1 MEFPFDG
8 ELLMLRNPLY
18 QLLFAFG
25 AFGPLSPMWTD
36 QVMAVEVLRV
46 GVDGNVS
53 WEGTTFGGNITT
65 FPTEYIVGPKL
76 TQVGSAPGNL
86 IDLSILDNVV
96 PSVMIKTV
104 VDVEPALLAE
114 QIDLVNQMLLDA
126 ISPLSGIASLK
137 ASAQGNLSIVF
148 IEFQAGEDLGEL
160 TQQVSEALDPIRPE
174 GETSA
179 GFVGEQEGDLSCTE
193 EVKKFELQSSGAHA
207 LQGTSLVPEDWGECE
222 TYFQQVGV
230 EQKTL
235 ADCYKVICKNKET
248 GEQTQRPGRQRGKL
262 ATGRPAAKSLQ
273 EDSEGE
279 RLPPGTKNPVVL
291 PVALSP
297 VHIALGENVAQ
308 RALEFIGE
316 ITAPSV
322 KDISRT
328 ALAPFLLELIEPGGP
343 EDAFERKGDQPIL
356 GTFIV
361 LDLGTPIGIN
371 RIRFYPRNTV
381 QSAPQF
387 SSQNEFLRQFELLVH
402 DGRNLVR
409 DSFGGFSPRNNDYV
423 PLVRATENEEPVF
436 DLEVKPA
443 RLVRYIRL
451 KATSSFPYEIDELEV
466 YGQGFVAASSY
477 ISPVFD
483 MGGAATW
490 GNVSWT
496 ERVAPPGRRVA
507 TDILIRTRTGS
518 DTTPIVY
525 KRRNIQRL
533 TDPEESTSLE
543 NPNKLLGREEYLTL
557 EDPWI
562 QGAVEEDLQ
571 NWSPW
576 SAPYGGGEQPGGTPI
591 LSPGPRRY
599 IQFSVEFQNSR
610 IDATKMIEQLAIEY
624 LVPPLADDLIAE
636 IYPREA
642 EAFETV
648 QFTYAVKALMDI
660 EGVAGF
666 DAFQIE
672 TPTRVLGIDKIQI
685 VDEAGS
691 VMVERDLNADIVL
704 DSEGNSVIQLADG
717 SIHSLPYSVV
727 DAGNTFAISEVAERN
742 FTVKFP
748 HIARPMGGGERLLK
762 IFFRSKVLLYSTV
775 VTGQAILSAQ
785 EGSIQR
791 ITPGNATWLGEGDLP
806 TASGITVL
814 SPAITRRSLIGSLTV
829 SPNPFTPNGDGVN
842 DVLDI
847 EYDILTITREAK
859 ISLHLFD
866 LSGRMVLALH
876 EGEGLSGHY
885 DKRVIPGLGWDGRDA
900 TGDLVRPGIYL
911 LRVVV
916 KGDARASKQIKPIAV
931 IY

>member
-1 MEFPFDG
+1 MS
-8 ELLMLRNPLY
+8 RHPLY
-18 QLLFAFG
+18 QLLLAFATIG
-25 AFGPLSPMWTD
+25 VLNPMSTD
-36 QVMAVEVLRV
+36 QAMAVEFLRV
-46 GVDGNVS
+46 GIDGNVS
-53 WEGTTFGGNITT
+53 WGGTTFGGNITT
-65 FPTEYIVGPKL
+65 FPAEYIVGLKS
-76 TQVGSAPGNL
+76 TQVGSVPDNL
-86 IDLSILDNVV
+86 IDLSILDNVL
-96 PSVMIKTV
+96 PSVLIKTV
-104 VDVEPALLAE
+104 VNVEPEVLAE
-114 QIDLVNQMLLDA
+114 QMDLVNQMLLNA
-126 ISPLSGIASLK
+126 ISPLSGIASLE
-137 ASAQGNLSIVF
+137 ASTQANLSIVL
-148 IEFQAGEDLGEL
+148 IELQVGEDLAEFM
-160 TQQVSEALDPIRPE
+160 QQVGEALDPIRPE
-174 GETSA
+174 GETGD
-179 GFVGEQEGDLSCTE
+179 GFAEEQGGDLSCVE
-193 EVKKFELQSSGAHA
+193 EVKTFELQISGAHVA
-207 LQGTSLVPEDWGECE
+207 QGTGLISEDWGECE

-230 EQKTL
+230 EQKTF
-235 ADCYKVICKNKET
+235 ADCYKVVCKNRET
-248 GEQTQRPGRQRGKL
+248 GEQTQRPGRPRGKL
-262 ATGRPAAKSLQ
+262 VAGRLAAKSLQ
-273 EDSEGE
+273 EDDRDE

-308 RALEFIGE
+308 RALEFNGE

-322 KDISRT
+322 KDLSTT
-328 ALAPFLLELIEPGGP
+328 ALAPILLELIEPDGS

-356 GTFIV
+356 GTFVV

-387 SSQNEFLRQFELLVH
+387 PFQNDFLRQFELLLH

-409 DSFGGFSPRNNDYV
+409 DSFGGFSPRNDDYV
-423 PLVRATENEEPVF
+423 PLLRTTDNEEPVF
-436 DLEVKPA
+436 DIEVKPP
-443 RLVRYIRL
+443 RLVRYVRL
-451 KATSSFPYEIDELEV
+451 KSTSSFPYEIDELEV

-483 MGGAATW
+483 LGGAATW

-496 ERVAPPGRRVA
+496 ERVAPQGRRVA

-518 DTTPIVY
+518 DPTPIVY
-525 KRRNIQRL
+525 KRRNIQRPS
-533 TDPEESTSLE
+533 DPEQSTSLV
-543 NPNKLLGREEYLTL
+543 NPDEPLGREAYLAL

-576 SAPYGGGEQPGGTPI
+576 TAPYSGGDQPGGTPI

-599 IQFSVEFQNSR
+599 IQFSIEFQNSR

-636 IYPREA
+636 IYPREV

-685 VDEAGS
+685 VDRAGS
-691 VMVERDLNADIVL
+691 VLVEQDLNADIVL
-704 DSEGNSVIQLADG
+704 DGEGNSVVQLEDG
-717 SIHSLPYSVV
+717 SIHVPPYSVIA
-727 DAGNTFAISEVAERN
+727 DGDTFAIAEVAERN

-748 HIARPMGGGERLLK
+748 HIARPVGGGERLLK

-791 ITPGNATWLGEGDLP
+791 ITPGNATLLGEGDLP

-814 SPAITRRSLIGSLTV
+814 SPAITRGSLIGSLTV

-842 DVLDI
+842 DFLDI

-859 ISLHLFD
+859 ISLQLFD
-866 LSGRMVLALH
+866 LSGRLVHALH
-876 EGEGLSGHY
+876 HGEGLSGHY
-885 DKRVIPGLGWDGRDA
+885 DQSLIPGLGWNGRDA
-900 TGDLVRPGIYL
+900 VGDLVPPGIYL
-911 LRVVV
+911 LRVAVE
-916 KGDARASKQIKPIAV
+916 GDARASEQIRPVAV
-931 IY
+931 VY

>member
-1 MEFPFDG
+1 
-8 ELLMLRNPLY
+8 MLRHPLY
-18 QLLFAFG
+18 QLLLAFVTIG
-25 AFGPLSPMWTD
+25 VLSPMWTG
-36 QVMAVEVLRV
+36 QALAVEVLRV

-65 FPTEYIVGPKL
+65 FPAEYIVGPKL

-96 PSVMIKTV
+96 PSVLIKTV
-104 VDVEPALLAE
+104 VDVEPELLAE

-126 ISPLSGIASLK
+126 LSPLSGIASLE
-137 ASAQGNLSIVF
+137 ASTQGNLSIVF
-148 IEFQAGEDLGEL
+148 IEFQTGEDLGEL

-174 GETSA
+174 GETND
-179 GFVGEQEGDLSCTE
+179 GFAEEQGGDLSCVE
-193 EVKKFELQSSGAHA
+193 EIKIFELQLSASHVA
-207 LQGTSLVPEDWGECE
+207 QGTGLIPEDWGECE
-222 TYFQQVGV
+222 TYSQQVGV

-235 ADCYKVICKNKET
+235 ADCYKVVCKNRET

-262 ATGRPAAKSLQ
+262 VAARPAAKSLQ
-273 EDSEGE
+273 EENAVE

-297 VHIALGENVAQ
+297 IHIALGENVAQ
-308 RALEFIGE
+308 RALEFNGE

-322 KDISRT
+322 KDLST
-328 ALAPFLLELIEPGGP
+328 SALAPFLLELIEPGGA
-343 EDAFERKGDQPIL
+343 EEAFERKAQSIL

-381 QSAPQF
+381 QSAPLF
-387 SSQNEFLRQFELLVH
+387 PFQNDFLRQFELLLH

-409 DSFGGFSPRNNDYV
+409 DSFGRFSPRIDDYV
-423 PLVRATENEEPVF
+423 PLLRTTENDEPVF

-451 KATSSFPYEIDELEV
+451 KSTSSFPYELDEFEA

-477 ISPVFD
+477 ISPIFD
-483 MGGAATW
+483 LAGVATW
-490 GNVSWT
+490 GNINWT
-496 ERVAPPGRRVA
+496 ERVAPLGRRVA
-507 TDILIRTRTGS
+507 TEILIRTRTGS
-518 DTTPIVY
+518 DATPIVY
-525 KRRNIQRL
+525 KRKNIQRL
-533 TDPEESTSLE
+533 TDPEQPTSLT
-543 NPNKLLGREEYLTL
+543 NPNEPLGREEYLTL
-557 EDPWI
+557 QDPWI
-562 QGAVEEDLQ
+562 QGAAEEDLQ

-576 SAPYGGGEQPGGTPI
+576 SSPYDSGNESGGTSV

-599 IQFSVEFQNSR
+599 IQFSIEFQNSR
-610 IDATKMIEQLAIEY
+610 IDATKMIEQLTIEY

-636 IYPREA
+636 IYPREV

-648 QFTYAVKALMDI
+648 QFIYAVKALMDI

-666 DAFQIE
+666 DAFRIE

-685 VDEAGS
+685 MDEANA
-691 VMVERDLNADIVL
+691 VLVEQDLNVDTVL
-704 DSEGNSVIQLADG
+704 DSEGNSVVQLEDG
-717 SIHSLPYSVV
+717 SLHALPYSVV
-727 DAGNTFAISEVAERN
+727 AGSDTFAIAEVSERN

-748 HIARPMGGGERLLK
+748 HISRPVGGGDKLLK

-791 ITPGNATWLGEGDLP
+791 ITPGNAAFLGEGDLP

-814 SPAITRRSLIGSLTV
+814 SPAITRGSLIGSLTL

-866 LSGRMVLALH
+866 LSGRMVRALH
-876 EGEGLSGHY
+876 DDKGLSGHY
-885 DKRVIPGLGWDGRDA
+885 DQSVIPALGWDGRDA
-900 TGDLVRPGIYL
+900 AGDLVSPGIYL
-911 LRVVV
+911 LRVEV
-916 KGDARASKQIKPIAV
+916 KGDARDSQQLRPVAV
-931 IY
+931 VY

>member
-1 MEFPFDG
+1 
-8 ELLMLRNPLY
+8 MLRHPLY
-18 QLLFAFG
+18 QLLLAFVAIG
-25 AFGPLSPMWTD
+25 VLSPMCID
-36 QVMAVEVLRV
+36 QAMAVEVLRV

-53 WEGTTFGGNITT
+53 WEGTTFGENITT
-65 FPTEYIVGPKL
+65 FPAEYIVGPKL
-76 TQVGSAPGNL
+76 TQVGSVPGNL

-96 PSVMIKTV
+96 PSVLIKTV
-104 VDVEPALLAE
+104 IDVEPELLAE
-114 QIDLVNQMLLDA
+114 QMDLVNQMLLDA
-126 ISPLSGIASLK
+126 ISPLSGIASLE
-137 ASAQGNLSIVF
+137 ASTQGNLSIVF

-160 TQQVSEALDPIRPE
+160 AQQVSEALDPIRPE
-174 GETSA
+174 GETID
-179 GFVGEQEGDLSCTE
+179 GFAEDQGGDLSCVE
-193 EVKKFELQSSGAHA
+193 EVKTFELQLSGAHVA
-207 LQGTSLVPEDWGECE
+207 QGTGLIPEDWGECE

-235 ADCYKVICKNKET
+235 ADCYKVVCKNRET

-262 ATGRPAAKSLQ
+262 AARPASKSLQ
-273 EDSEGE
+273 EDGEEE
-279 RLPPGTKNPVVL
+279 RLPAGTKNPVVL

-297 VHIALGENVAQ
+297 IHIALGENVAQ
-308 RALEFIGE
+308 RALEFNGE

-322 KDISRT
+322 KDLST
-328 ALAPFLLELIEPGGP
+328 AALAPLLLELIEPDGS
-343 EDAFERKGDQPIL
+343 EEAFERKGDQPIL

-381 QSAPQF
+381 QSAPLF
-387 SSQNEFLRQFELLVH
+387 PFQNDFLRQFELLLH

-409 DSFGGFSPRNNDYV
+409 DSFGGFSPRIDDYV
-423 PLVRATENEEPVF
+423 PLLRTTGNEEPVL
-436 DLEVKPA
+436 DIEVKPA

-451 KATSSFPYEIDELEV
+451 KSTSSFPYEIDELEA

-477 ISPVFD
+477 ISPVFAL
-483 MGGAATW
+483 GGVATW
-490 GNVSWT
+490 ANISWT
-496 ERVAPPGRRVA
+496 ERVAPLGRRVS
-507 TDILIRTRTGS
+507 TEILIRTRTGS
-518 DTTPIVY
+518 DPTPIVY
-525 KRRNIQRL
+525 KRRNIQRA
-533 TDPEESTSLE
+533 TDPEQPTSLE
-543 NPNKLLGREEYLTL
+543 NPNEPLGREEYLTL
-557 EDPWI
+557 QDPWT

-576 SAPYGGGEQPGGTPI
+576 SAPYGGGNEPGGTPI

-599 IQFSVEFQNSR
+599 IQFSIEFQNSR

-636 IYPREA
+636 IYPREV

-685 VDEAGS
+685 VDEVSS
-691 VMVERDLNADIVL
+691 VLVEQDLNADIVL
-704 DSEGNSVIQLADG
+704 DSEGNFVVQLEDG
-717 SIHSLPYSVV
+717 SMHALPYSVV
-727 DAGNTFAISEVAERN
+727 AAGDTFAIAEVAERN

-748 HIARPMGGGERLLK
+748 HIARPVGGGERLLK

-775 VTGQAILSAQ
+775 VAGQAILSIQ

-791 ITPGNATWLGEGDLP
+791 ITPGNATLLGEGDLP

-814 SPAITRRSLIGSLTV
+814 SPAITRGSLIGSLTV
-829 SPNPFTPNGDGVN
+829 SPNPFTPNGDGIN
-842 DVLDI
+842 DVLGI

-866 LSGRMVLALH
+866 LSGRMVRALH
-876 EGEGLSGHY
+876 DGEGLSGHY
-885 DKRVIPGLGWDGRDA
+885 DQSVISGLGWDGRDA
-900 TGDLVRPGIYL
+900 AGDLVPPGIYL
-911 LRVVV
+911 LRVAVE
-916 KGDARASKQIKPIAV
+916 GDARDSKQIKPVAV
-931 IY
+931 VY